1 MEIAKEIKAIAYD
14 VKVVLAAASEAK
26 KEAQTAMNR
35 LNLCDT
41 KAQKI
46 DSLCEAMTDAEYEFD
61 SLKDRLKDLQNE
73 LDYLL
78 EMVEYDSISK
88 ATQERG

>member
-1 MEIAKEIKAIAYD
+1 MEISKEIKAIAYD
-14 VKVVLAAASEAK
+14 VKVVLAAAEVAK

-61 SLKDRLKDLQNE
+61 SLKDRLEKTYKINLTS
-73 LDYLL
+73 YL
-78 EMVEYDSISK
+78 
-88 ATQERG
+88 RW

>member
-14 VKVVLAAASEAK
+14 VKVVLAAAEVAK
-26 KEAQTAMNR
+26 KEAQTAINR
-35 LNLCDT
+35 LSLCDT

>member
-1 MEIAKEIKAIAYD
+1 MEISKEIKAIAYD
-14 VKVVLAAASEAK
+14 VKVVLAAAEVAK

-61 SLKDRLKDLQNE
+61 SLKDRLKDLQDQ
-73 LDYLL
+73 LDILL

-88 ATQERG
+88 ATQEKG